1 MTSYL
6 YCGTSSINSKMVPG
20 GVQRGQYGGRGLVA
34 RRPPL
39 FAPIIPTLRLRPIL
53 SIHGAVT
60 LNTLSLQLQFYEQSW
75 HSDDRLQAC
84 LPAAC
89 LARLIRMPAPAPART
104 RSTRYSSL
112 RRPTMK
118 HLLCQDPAPSNA
130 LAPPLLS
137 AALEP
142 DPVRQSWRCKSP
154 DASSVTSV
162 GDKQASLS
170 LGFTLT
176 TVMSTVL
183 TLLRPSIR
191 ASPSSVHPTL
201 SDARHPHRDCD
212 PPHGARCCFC
222 YLCRIFPARLCRH
235 KHRGRCGRCVERR
248 RYLKSR
254 PGSQRMDA
262 LR

>member
-1 MTSYL
+1 M
-6 YCGTSSINSKMVPG
+6 
-20 GVQRGQYGGRGLVA
+20 A

-154 DASSVTSV
+154 DL
-162 GDKQASLS
+162 QALS
-170 LGFTLT
+170 LQSATSKRHYAWLHSDHCDFNWAHSPETLHPCFA
-176 TVMSTVL
+176 L
-183 TLLRPSIR
+183 F
-191 ASPSSVHPTL
+191 SPPNPL
-201 SDARHPHRDCD
+201 
-212 PPHGARCCFC
+212 
-222 YLCRIFPARLCRH
+222 
-235 KHRGRCGRCVERR
+235 
-248 RYLKSR
+248 
-254 PGSQRMDA
+254 
-262 LR
+262 